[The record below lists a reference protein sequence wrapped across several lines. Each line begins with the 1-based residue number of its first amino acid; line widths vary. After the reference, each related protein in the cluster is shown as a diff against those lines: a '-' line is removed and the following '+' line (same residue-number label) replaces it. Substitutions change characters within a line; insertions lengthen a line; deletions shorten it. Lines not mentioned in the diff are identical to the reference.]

1 MSVHDEQ
8 VIRQEVEAFS
18 QAWNTGDTQALAVFF
33 TEDAVRVDAFGDVQR
48 GRGEIATAFRSLLHG
63 RMAGA
68 RVRVEPGTVR
78 LLSPELALWQGG
90 MEILL
95 PQGPPLRGHVLHV
108 MRREGNRW
116 LILEAHP
123 KLFPQ
128 FSLQGPQLQTEE
140 VEP

>member
-1 MSVHDEQ
+1 VSSATRSPKPTSRGVVASGRRVKPFIPVH
-8 VIRQEVEAFS
+8 RLRA
-18 QAWNTGDTQALAVFF
+18 
-33 TEDAVRVDAFGDVQR
+33 
-48 GRGEIATAFRSLLHG
+48 LLHG

-68 RVRVEPGTVR
+68 RVRMEPGTVR

-95 PQGPPLRGHVLHV
+95 PQGPPLRGHVLQV

>member
-33 TEDAVRVDAFGDVQR
+33 TEDAVRVDAFGDVQC
-48 GRGEIATAFRSLLHG
+48 GRSEIATAFHHLLHG

-68 RVRVEPGTVR
+68 RVRMEPGTVR
-78 LLSPELALWQGG
+78 LLSPDLALWQGG
-90 MEILL
+90 VEILL
-95 PQGPPLRGHVLHV
+95 PQGPPLRGHAFQV

-128 FSLQGPQLQTEE
+128 SSL
-140 VEP
+140 

>member
-68 RVRVEPGTVR
+68 RVRVEPGTAASCPPS
-78 LLSPELALWQGG
+78 SPCGRGAWRSSSCRALPSG
-90 MEILL
+90 
-95 PQGPPLRGHVLHV
+95 
-108 MRREGNRW
+108 
-116 LILEAHP
+116 ATC
-123 KLFPQ
+123 
-128 FSLQGPQLQTEE
+128 STS
-140 VEP
+140 